1 MIILKNK
8 ILQRIAAYKDINNK
22 ENIDISQKISQEHF
36 MDFYKAN
43 AFLLDLIDN
52 INIKDFLSKF
62 VKTLQYAIY
71 GNIGIFGFDY
81 KKNNKKVTIEFQLG
95 ILTANSIVQ
104 STNFLTQKLNES
116 NLPIDKQKQIID
128 KFEKIID
135 NNYYFLAILPFVN
148 SDYITHKA
156 ITKEF
161 PRKYTIPQI
170 KNWCIQNTN
179 QYLI

>member
-1 MIILKNK
+1 MLKRLLK
-8 ILQRIAAYKDINNK
+8 RISAYKDLNGKNHY
-22 ENIDISQKISQEHF
+22 DISQDKSQEHF

-52 INIKDFLSKF
+52 INIKTFLSKF
-62 VKTLQYAIY
+62 VKTLQYTIY
-71 GNIGIFGFDY
+71 DNIGIFGFDY

-104 STNFLTQKLNES
+104 STNFLTRKLSES
-116 NLPIDKQKQIID
+116 NLPIDEQKQIID

-170 KNWCIQNTN
+170 RNWCIQNSN